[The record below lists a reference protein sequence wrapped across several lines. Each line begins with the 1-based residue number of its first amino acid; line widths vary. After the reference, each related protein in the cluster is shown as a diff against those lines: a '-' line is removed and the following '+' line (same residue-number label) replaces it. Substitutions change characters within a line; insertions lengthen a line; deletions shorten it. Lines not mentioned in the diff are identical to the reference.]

1 MSLYK
6 SYKEIKE
13 ERVTKKLGDYE
24 IDVINGVKGIL
35 ENFQRV
41 DKKSTKIVKPL
52 ISKNGK
58 SHLSKIKEDKKE
70 KMKNYPK
77 KYEPSDGK
85 ENNIDIDENSKYIYL
100 II

>member
-41 DKKSTKIVKPL
+41 DKKSTRIVKPL

-58 SHLSKIKEDKKE
+58 SHLSKIKEETKKR
-70 KMKNYPK
+70 KWKITQKNMNLVMGK
-77 KYEPSDGK
+77 K
-85 ENNIDIDENSKYIYL
+85 IIL
-100 II
+100 I